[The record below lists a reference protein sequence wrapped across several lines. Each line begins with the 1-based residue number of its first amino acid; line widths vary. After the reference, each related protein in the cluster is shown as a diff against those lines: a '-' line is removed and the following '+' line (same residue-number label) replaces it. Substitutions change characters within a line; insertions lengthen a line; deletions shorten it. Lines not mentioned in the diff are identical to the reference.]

1 MDYVFLYPNRSYII
15 MDPPTRSENAGDPTG
30 DVVDDW
36 TDRALKGMHTL

>member
-1 MDYVFLYPNRSYII
+1 VTFPV
-15 MDPPTRSENAGDPTG
+15 MDPPTRSDNAGDPAGDPTG